1 MAWTILIL
9 AGLFE
14 IAFTTFLKL
23 SNGFTHLKY
32 SVIFAVCAIT
42 SFLLLN
48 KAIQTIPIG
57 TAYAVW
63 TGIGAS
69 GAAIVGIYYFNESR
83 EFWRV
88 FFIVMLIV
96 SIVGLK
102 TFARE

>member
-1 MAWTILIL
+1 MAWAILIL

-14 IAFTTFLKL
+14 VAFTTFLKL
-23 SNGFTHLKY
+23 SNNFSNIKY
-32 SVIFAVCAIT
+32 SVIFAICAIT

-63 TGIGAS
+63 TGLGAS
-69 GAAIVGIYYFNESR
+69 GAALVGIFYFGEST

-88 FFIVMLIV
+88 FFIVLLITSV
-96 SIVGLK
+96 VGLK
-102 TFARE
+102 FFARA